1 MEAAARSW
9 YMQVMEALTA
19 ALQAATPGE
28 RHPAAIWNRNTARPE
43 ASNSRSPTGAPSDQG
58 GVAARRSNA
67 LQRHNAEQTKA

>member
-28 RHPAAIWNRNTARPE
+28 RRPVAIRNRNSARPE
-43 ASNSRSPTGAPSDQG
+43 ASTGRSPTGGRSDQG
-58 GVAARRSNA
+58 GAAARRSNA
-67 LQRHNAEQTKA
+67 LRRHNA